1 MIKFASNR
9 EVFKLKGLSLVSLI
23 EWISLVLMPS
33 STSIQHFTNG
43 TMYIPEG
50 DLALANV
57 FVGLVWHITSQH
69 NMQ

>member
-9 EVFKLKGLSLVSLI
+9 EVVKLKGLSLVSLI
-23 EWISLVLMPS
+23 EWISLVLMPNL
-33 STSIQHFTNG
+33 TTFHKW
-43 TMYIPEG
+43 YIPEG